1 VSPPPDSGRRRLL
14 RAARSLCGIAVLAVG
29 FAALAPPV
37 SADRAEDLR
46 HLREAIDRSRERVAA
61 YERQQRSLLEAVEAL
76 DRAAAVLAR
85 EVAVAHARVL
95 RTRTE
100 LRKVESEAE
109 EIERQLRATE
119 RAMSRRAVALYKAGE
134 LAGVRILF
142 SAGGIREFLARIG
155 ALRLLLERDVQLLE
169 RHRAESASFAAAQ
182 QRAREAAEA
191 SEEAASRLRERESQ
205 LASERGVKK
214 RLIARLH
221 DDRTEER
228 AALVE
233 LEKAARALEETL
245 VALRDA
251 PTGTRGALS
260 GPPFASLQ
268 HELPPPVDVP
278 IARGFG
284 RVVDEEFFTET
295 FRKGVEYDA
304 PEGAPVR
311 AVADGD
317 VRFAGWFRG
326 FGRLVILDH
335 GDEYF
340 TVSGHLSEMSVEV
353 GDRVSRG
360 DAIGAVG
367 ETGSLSGPQLY
378 FEIRRGGAPLDPRD
392 WLQQGDSR

>member
-1 VSPPPDSGRRRLL
+1 VRPLRR
-14 RAARSLCGIAVLAVG
+14 RAARSLCGIALLTVG
-29 FAALAPPV
+29 LGVLAPPAL
-37 SADRAEDLR
+37 ADRAEDLR
-46 HLREAIDRSRERVAA
+46 HLRAAIDRSRERVAA

-76 DRAAAVLAR
+76 DRAAAALTR
-85 EVAVAHARVL
+85 EVAAARARAL
-95 RTRTE
+95 RARAE

-109 EIERQLRATE
+109 EIEQRLRATE
-119 RAMSRRAVALYKAGE
+119 RAMSQRAVALYKAGE
-134 LAGVRILF
+134 LAGVRMLF

-155 ALRLLLERDVQLLE
+155 ALRLLLGRDVELLE

-191 SEEAASRLRERESQ
+191 SEEAASRLRKRERQ
-205 LASERGVKK
+205 LAAERGVKK

-221 DDRTEER
+221 ADRTQER

-233 LEKAARALEETL
+233 FEKAARALEETL
-245 VALRDA
+245 AALSDA
-251 PTGTRGALS
+251 PTGTQRALS
-260 GPPFASLQ
+260 GPPFASLR

-278 IARGFG
+278 ITRGFG
-284 RVVDEEFFTET
+284 RVVDDEFFTET

-304 PEGAPVR
+304 PQGAPVR

-340 TVSGHLSEMSVEV
+340 TVSGHLSKMSVGA
-353 GDRVSRG
+353 GDRVARG
-360 DAIGAVG
+360 DVIGAVG

-378 FEIRRGGAPLDPRD
+378 FEIRRSGEPLDPRD
-392 WLQQGDSR
+392 WLERGDSR